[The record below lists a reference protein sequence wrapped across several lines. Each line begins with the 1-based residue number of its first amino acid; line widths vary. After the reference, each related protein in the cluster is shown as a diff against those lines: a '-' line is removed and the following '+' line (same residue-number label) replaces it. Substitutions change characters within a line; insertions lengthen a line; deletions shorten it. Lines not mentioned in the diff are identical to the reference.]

1 MNLETFQQEIRAEA
15 ERLRR
20 EFQIAEENDGR
31 DFNAREDGRDRSLLA
46 PLRLDEL
53 HFTPAPVTDARGTYR
68 YRDLAAFDDR
78 EFIRVAYRALLRH
91 SPDPRGE
98 ESYLQRLRNGT
109 HKAEILA
116 RLRWSHEGRTQ
127 KVHVRGMIGPLAL
140 AALAYVPLLGALVQ
154 WCVAIVTLPSALY
167 VLRFRQEKLRA
178 HLNRSLERLERKTNE
193 QSARINTLLSE
204 NTTD

>member
-20 EFQIAEENDGR
+20 EFQITEDDDGR
-31 DFNAREDGRDRSLLA
+31 EFNARADSDTALLA

-53 HFTPAPVTDARGTYR
+53 HFATVPAADARGAYH
-68 YRDLAAFDDR
+68 YRDIAAFDDR
-78 EFIRVAYRALLRH
+78 EFVRVAYRALLRH

-98 ESYLQRLRNGT
+98 ESYLQRLRRGT

-127 KVHVRGMIGPLAL
+127 KVRLRGMIGPLLL
-140 AALAYVPLLGALVQ
+140 AALAYVPLLGSFVH
-154 WCVAIVTLPSALY
+154 WCVEMIRLPQS
-167 VLRFRQEKLRA
+167 LRRLRDRQEKLRA
-178 HLNRSLERLERKTNE
+178 HLNRSLALIERKTNE
-193 QSARINTLLSE
+193 QSARINTMLSQGRR
-204 NTTD
+204 D